1 MEINIFEIVMTAL
14 SSILIY
20 LIKDATNSIKE
31 LNTNVAV
38 ILERVQKHDLEID
51 RLREK
56 TDNTHNALIE
66 IKANIG
72 R

>member
-1 MEINIFEIVMTAL
+1 MEVNLFEIVITTL

-20 LIKDATNSIKE
+20 LIKDATNSMKE

-56 TDNTHNALIE
+56 TDKTHNDLIE
-66 IKANIG
+66 IKAKVE